1 MITEVSHRWCTRHRG
16 RIADGP
22 KSNYRH
28 VVGRGRHGNLDDA
41 LGRDKRNEL
50 SGIRGTRGRGVETWA
65 AKGADK
71 GAVAE

>member
-1 MITEVSHRWCTRHRG
+1 MSHRWYTRQRG

-28 VVGRGRHGNLDDA
+28 VVGRVRHGYLDDA
-41 LGRDKRNEL
+41 LRRDKRNEL
-50 SGIRGTRGRGVETWA
+50 SGVKGTRGRGVETWA